1 MPYEIRKGS
10 SCSDDKPFAVVKQS
24 DGKLMG
30 CHATEVQAKKQLAA
44 LYANEKQ
51 MHEKTA
57 IKRENGIDYPPR
69 DYAYVPDPLSPSTW
83 KLRLTEKPGV
93 ISANQLGRA
102 AAAISPGGF
111 RGNRVDIPQGAL
123 SSVKRRIRA
132 EYRRLGVDESKIP
145 HSVKELSELAQ
156 DGLTVW
162 KEAETGRHRWFAVY
176 SNNYRDD
183 DNPPEIIAQKSHEN
197 FVEMVDAG
205 LVDYPEA
212 WLWHVPGTAWGKAD
226 WVAYADGFALAS
238 GYVYAGKEHIAENLA
253 KEKGLMVSHGM
264 PRELM
269 IYDPQDPSTIIFH
282 VTAEISPL
290 LHGKAANKLTGFV
303 VLDKGESTMALPE
316 EKKSWLKKMGVTDT
330 ALESIDNTLKSM
342 AAAAQSAGIES
353 KEQAEAAS
361 EEPVAEQ
368 AEVVEDAEVKA
379 ADDAEGEMEEG
390 KKPAKRGKKK
400 EAVADVPVVAYVT
413 KEEVAGAVAETVM
426 PMIEA
431 INALKTQVASLS
443 KELSELRQSDE
454 EKIAET
460 KELTPSLSLSEII
473 AQNIIGKESARVDG
487 RSVLGKDRPAEK
499 EVPAALNTTPIP
511 FLNGLVHAAQN
522 SIGSR
527 D

>member
-1 MPYEIRKGS
+1 
-10 SCSDDKPFAVVKQS
+10 
-24 DGKLMG
+24 
-30 CHATEVQAKKQLAA
+30 
-44 LYANEKQ
+44 
-51 MHEKTA
+51 
-57 IKRENGIDYPPR
+57 
-69 DYAYVPDPLSPSTW
+69 
-83 KLRLTEKPGV
+83 
-93 ISANQLGRA
+93 
-102 AAAISPGGF
+102 
-111 RGNRVDIPQGAL
+111 
-123 SSVKRRIRA
+123 
-132 EYRRLGVDESKIP
+132 
-145 HSVKELSELAQ
+145 
-156 DGLTVW
+156 
-162 KEAETGRHRWFAVY
+162 
-176 SNNYRDD
+176 
-183 DNPPEIIAQKSHEN
+183 
-197 FVEMVDAG
+197 
-205 LVDYPEA
+205 
-212 WLWHVPGTAWGKAD
+212 
-226 WVAYADGFALAS
+226 
-238 GYVYAGKEHIAENLA
+238 
-253 KEKGLMVSHGM
+253 
-264 PRELM
+264 
-269 IYDPQDPSTIIFH
+269 
-282 VTAEISPL
+282 
-290 LHGKAANKLTGFV
+290 
-303 VLDKGESTMALPE
+303 MALPE